1 MPTDLGRPAEREES
15 LLQAPIVL
23 ALDPEAVPLI
33 RAGAARAGGDPTIIV
48 AVDPDLRT
56 LLAAV
61 HGVGAEFIVAVCSS
75 VEAAARAARHA
86 TARRGRALPVLGISD
101 GIVDIDTRTLLR
113 DATLD
118 ALNVAVPALAG
129 ADRARLWDS
138 LRAERIEERHHLVEV
153 DGRPALDA
161 LDALAAAP
169 PHPDAGL
176 ATELHGVAALAAGAA
191 GVLAGRLVAGGRRW
205 RDAVP

>member
-23 ALDPEAVPLI
+23 ALDPETVPLI
-33 RAGAARAGGDPTIIV
+33 RAGAARAGGDPTFIV

-75 VEAAARAARHA
+75 VEAAARAVRHV

-118 ALNVAVPALAG
+118 ALNVAVPALAE
-129 ADRARLWDS
+129 ADRTRLWDS

-176 ATELHGVAALAAGAA
+176 ATGLHGVAALAAGAA